1 MMKFKLIQNISN
13 PEIGLKIINEE
24 TQEVFDVNERSDM
37 MKIVQMLNQ
46 GGK

>member
-1 MMKFKLIQNISN
+1 MQFKLIQNISN

-24 TQEVFDVNERSDM
+24 TQETFDVNERNDM
-37 MKIVQMLNQ
+37 IKIVQMLNQ